1 MNMKKIRVMLA
12 GLVLT
17 MALGGLTACGNGVK
31 DNNNGTTN
39 NNNTTGGATTEGG
52 AVVNDVVDGVG
63 EAGKDIINGVEN
75 GVDDM
80 TGEGDNATN
89 GDTTTGTAR

>member
-1 MNMKKIRVMLA
+1 MKKIRVMLA

-39 NNNTTGGATTEGG
+39 NGTNTNTENNGNGTGTNGTTTNGTTTTNPDNN
-52 AVVNDVVDGVG
+52 VLNT
-63 EAGKDIINGVEN
+63 EN
-75 GVDDM
+75 G
-80 TGEGDNATN
+80 TN
-89 GDTTTGTAR
+89 VSFRINQG